1 MSDHLASSSPHT
13 FSPPPPALN
22 HRLGQVGR
30 SVYSS
35 LKSRLKN
42 FTQETYPLHVGDTY
56 LPPAVNFDQIPTD
69 QNLHRYTEVRA
80 YKPFLYQI
88 CDHLSSIQ
96 NRVVETDEVLVTG
109 GGTGGITA
117 LLQTLLSPGDQIMLL
132 APYWPLVAGAARLAG
147 ATPLVV
153 PYFQTQRSIEEQI
166 AHLDSV
172 WQKEV
177 KALYINT
184 PNNPTGEVLDHAH
197 LKALVTWA
205 RQKNIWIISDE
216 VYDLYNYCGE
226 HTYVYPM
233 APERVIA
240 VYSMSKAFGMAGFRC
255 GFLQGNADVLA
266 EVERVTTHTL
276 YSTPTASQWAGM
288 QALKGNGLAWA
299 KHASHLY
306 QKVATEV
313 AEILQVTVPQGST
326 FLFIDLSQELT
337 HQPRYAEHGL
347 QALLSDCVDHGLLI
361 APGSAFGPYPQ
372 HIRLCFTAVDPE
384 RTVRGCKILAQI
396 LGR

>member
-132 APYWPLVAGAARLAG
+132 APYWPLVA
-147 ATPLVV
+147 
-153 PYFQTQRSIEEQI
+153 
-166 AHLDSV
+166 
-172 WQKEV
+172 
-177 KALYINT
+177 
-184 PNNPTGEVLDHAH
+184 
-197 LKALVTWA
+197 
-205 RQKNIWIISDE
+205 
-216 VYDLYNYCGE
+216 
-226 HTYVYPM
+226 
-233 APERVIA
+233 
-240 VYSMSKAFGMAGFRC
+240 
-255 GFLQGNADVLA
+255 
-266 EVERVTTHTL
+266 
-276 YSTPTASQWAGM
+276 
-288 QALKGNGLAWA
+288 
-299 KHASHLY
+299 
-306 QKVATEV
+306 
-313 AEILQVTVPQGST
+313 
-326 FLFIDLSQELT
+326 
-337 HQPRYAEHGL
+337 
-347 QALLSDCVDHGLLI
+347 
-361 APGSAFGPYPQ
+361 
-372 HIRLCFTAVDPE
+372 
-384 RTVRGCKILAQI
+384 
-396 LGR
+396 